1 MNAFSGVVKTPVS
14 ELAKVL
20 EDMRTAPSVRRKL
33 YFVSPL
39 LTALL
44 FGVYERLG
52 LRRVKTGL
60 VAMTRPP
67 GPTAVDFARQ
77 SADRIRALGL
87 EKLEVLA
94 GPFKGMRYGDF
105 SHNSALIPKL
115 LGTYE
120 SDLHGW
126 VAEAIAAGYDAVINI
141 GCAEGYYA
149 VGFAYADPALEV
161 VAFDTSGVALDM
173 MSKLATLNGLQDRIR
188 VADARKP
195 VELEGLLRRYKRP
208 LLFVDIEG
216 AEDDLL
222 DIRRAPTLAAADMI
236 VETHDGYNFGVT
248 RRLIERFWPT
258 HRFEITG
265 GREAEDQ
272 PLPAIVRE
280 RIPDPAQARELLSES
295 RGLPELWLRFRARHS
310 RDSRSGDR
318 RLS

>member
-1 MNAFSGVVKTPVS
+1 VNALAGVVKQPVS

-44 FGVYERLG
+44 FGVYEALG
-52 LRRVKTGL
+52 LRRLKAGL
-60 VAMTRPP
+60 LGLTRRP
-67 GPTAVDFARQ
+67 GPTAADFARQ
-77 SADRIRALGL
+77 SAERIRALGL
-87 EKLEVLA
+87 DRLEVLS

-105 SHNSALIPKL
+105 SYNSALIPKL

-120 SDLHGW
+120 ADLHGW
-126 VAEAIAAGYDAVINI
+126 VDEALGAGYDAVINI

-149 VGFAYADPALEV
+149 VGFAHAIPGIDV
-161 VAFDTSGVALDM
+161 VAFDTSSVALDM
-173 MSKLATLNGLQDRIR
+173 MSRVAALNGLQDRIR
-188 VADARKP
+188 VADARTP
-195 VELEGLLRRYKRP
+195 ADLEELLRRYKRP
-208 LLFVDIEG
+208 LIFIDIEG

-222 DIRRAPTLAAADMI
+222 DLRRAPSLMAADII

-265 GREAEDQ
+265 GTEAEDQ

-280 RIPDPAQARELLSES
+280 RIADPAQARALMSES
-295 RGLPELWLRFRARHS
+295 RGLPELWLRFRT
-310 RDSRSGDR
+310 R
-318 RLS
+318 RNG

>member
-1 MNAFSGVVKTPVS
+1 MS

-44 FGVYERLG
+44 FGAYERLG
-52 LRRVKTGL
+52 LRRVKAAL
-60 VAMTRPP
+60 LAMTRPP
-67 GPTAVDFARQ
+67 APTAPDFARQ
-77 SADRIRALGL
+77 SAERIRALGL
-87 EKLEVLA
+87 DKLEVLA

-120 SDLHGW
+120 TDLQGW
-126 VAEAIAAGYDAVINI
+126 VGEALSAGYDAVINI

-149 VGFAYADPALEV
+149 VGFAYADPRLEV

-173 MSKLATLNGLQDRIR
+173 MSKLAALNGLQDRVR
-188 VADARKP
+188 VTDVRKP
-195 VELEGLLRRYKRP
+195 AELENLLRRFKRP

-222 DIRRAPTLAAADMI
+222 DIRRAPSLAAADVI

-272 PLPAIVRE
+272 PVPAIVRE

-295 RGLPELWLRFRARHS
+295 RGLPELWLRFRTRNPPQTQ
-310 RDSRSGDR
+310 SGDR
-318 RLS
+318 RLP

>member
-1 MNAFSGVVKTPVS
+1 MLLKRPVS

-20 EDMRTAPSVRRKL
+20 EDMHAAPSVRRKL

-44 FGVYERLG
+44 FAVYQWLG
-52 LRRVKTGL
+52 LRRLKAAALRRLAG
-60 VAMTRPP
+60 RGP
-67 GPTAVDFARQ
+67 GPTAADFARQ

-87 EKLEVLA
+87 DRLEVLS

-105 SHNSALIPKL
+105 SYNSVLIPKL

-120 SDLHGW
+120 ADLHGW
-126 VAEAIAAGYDAVINI
+126 VGEVLAAGYDAMINV

-149 VGFAYADPALEV
+149 VGFAHANPDIDV
-161 VAFDTSGVALDM
+161 VAFDTSSVALDM
-173 MSKLATLNGLQDRIR
+173 LSKLATLNGVQDRVR
-188 VADARKP
+188 VADAHTP
-195 VELEGLLRRYKRP
+195 AELEAVLRRYKRP
-208 LLFVDIEG
+208 LLFIDIEG
-216 AEDDLL
+216 AEDELL
-222 DIRRAPTLAAADMI
+222 DIRRAPSLASADMI

-272 PLPAIVRE
+272 PLPALVRE
-280 RIPDPAQARELLSES
+280 RIADPAQARELLSES
-295 RGLPELWLRFRARHS
+295 RGLPELWLRFRARKA
-310 RDSRSGDR
+310 R
-318 RLS
+318 

>member
-1 MNAFSGVVKTPVS
+1 VKRPVS

-52 LRRVKTGL
+52 LRRLKARLVGL
-60 VAMTRPP
+60 GGPASR
-67 GPTAVDFARQ
+67 PTAADFSRR
-77 SADRIRALGL
+77 SAEQIRALGL
-87 EKLEVLA
+87 DKLEVLS

-105 SHNSALIPKL
+105 SYNSALIPKL
-115 LGTYE
+115 LGIYE
-120 SDLHGW
+120 TDLHGW
-126 VAEAIAAGYDAVINI
+126 VSEALTAGYDAVINV

-149 VGFAYADPALEV
+149 VGFAYADPAIEV
-161 VAFDTSGVALDM
+161 VAVDIASPALDM
-173 MSKLATLNGLQDRIR
+173 LSKLAKLNGLQDRVR
-188 VADARKP
+188 VADVRTP
-195 VELEGLLRRYKRP
+195 VELETLLRRYKRP
-208 LLFVDIEG
+208 LLFIDIEG
-216 AEDDLL
+216 EEDDLL
-222 DIRRAPTLAAADMI
+222 DVRRAPSLASADII

-265 GREAEDQ
+265 GREAEDR

-280 RIPDPAQARELLSES
+280 RIADPDQARDLMSEA
-295 RGLPELWLRFRARHS
+295 RGLPELWLRFRAR
-310 RDSRSGDR
+310 RTG
-318 RLS
+318 

>member
-1 MNAFSGVVKTPVS
+1 MKRPVS

-52 LRRVKTGL
+52 LRRLKAGVL
-60 VAMTRPP
+60 ALTRAP
-67 GPTAVDFARQ
+67 GPTAADFARR
-77 SADRIRALGL
+77 SAEQICALGL
-87 EKLEVLA
+87 DKLEVLS

-120 SDLHGW
+120 TDLHGW
-126 VAEAIAAGYDAVINI
+126 IGDALGAGYDAVINI

-149 VGFAYADPALEV
+149 VGFAHASAGIDV

-173 MSKLATLNGLQDRIR
+173 MSKLAALNGLRDRIR
-188 VADARKP
+188 VADARTP
-195 VELEGLLRRYKRP
+195 AELEDLLRRYKRP
-208 LLFVDIEG
+208 LLFIDIEG

-222 DIRRAPTLAAADMI
+222 DLRRAPSLASADVI

-280 RIPDPAQARELLSES
+280 RIADPALARELMSES
-295 RGLPELWLRFRARHS
+295 RGLPELWLRFRARKS
-310 RDSRSGDR
+310 R
-318 RLS
+318 

>member
-1 MNAFSGVVKTPVS
+1 MNAFAGVLKRPVS

-52 LRRVKTGL
+52 LRRLKARL
-60 VAMTRPP
+60 VELARRTPR
-67 GPTAVDFARQ
+67 PTAADFARR
-77 SADRIRALGL
+77 SAEQIRALGL
-87 EKLEVLA
+87 GKLEILS
-94 GPFKGMRYGDF
+94 GPFEGMRYGDF
-105 SHNSALIPKL
+105 SYNSALIPKL

-120 SDLHGW
+120 TDLHGW
-126 VAEAIAAGYDAVINI
+126 VGEALGAGYDAVINI

-149 VGFAYADPALEV
+149 VGFAHAKPGIDI
-161 VAFDTSGVALDM
+161 VAYDTSSVALDM
-173 MSKLATLNGLQDRIR
+173 MSKLAALNGLQDRIR
-188 VADARKP
+188 VAEARTP
-195 VELEGLLRRYKRP
+195 AELETLLRRYKRP

-222 DIRRAPTLAAADMI
+222 DLRRAPSLASADMI
-236 VETHDGYNFGVT
+236 IETHDSYNFGVT

-272 PLPAIVRE
+272 PLPEIVRE
-280 RIPDPAQARELLSES
+280 RIADPAQARELMSES
-295 RGLPELWLRFRARHS
+295 RGLPELWLRFRARKA
-310 RDSRSGDR
+310 G
-318 RLS
+318 

>member
-1 MNAFSGVVKTPVS
+1 MHA
-14 ELAKVL
+14 
-20 EDMRTAPSVRRKL
+20 APSVRRKL

-44 FGVYERLG
+44 FGVYEQLG
-52 LRRVKTGL
+52 LRGL
-60 VAMTRPP
+60 KAGLLGLGRLTAH
-67 GPTAVDFARQ
+67 PTAADFARRSTEQ
-77 SADRIRALGL
+77 IRSLGL
-87 EKLEVLA
+87 DKLEILS

-105 SHNSALIPKL
+105 SYNSALIPKL

-120 SDLHGW
+120 TDLHGW
-126 VAEAIAAGYDAVINI
+126 VGEALGAGYDAVINI

-149 VGFAYADPALEV
+149 VGFAHANPGIDV
-161 VAFDTSGVALDM
+161 VAFDTSPVALDM
-173 MSKLATLNGLQDRIR
+173 MSKLAALNGVQDRVH
-188 VADARKP
+188 VADARTP
-195 VELEGLLRRYKRP
+195 AELEDLLRRYKRP

-216 AEDDLL
+216 AEDELL
-222 DIRRAPTLAAADMI
+222 DLRRAPSLASADVI

-280 RIPDPAQARELLSES
+280 RIADPAMVRQLMTES
-295 RGLPELWLRFRARHS
+295 RGLPELWLRFRARTP
-310 RDSRSGDR
+310 R
-318 RLS
+318 